1 MIMRE
6 RPTYLYI
13 YLLFLGLLLSG
24 CNNEGV
30 GCLGSA
36 GEMQREVIAV
46 PAFSDITVFENVRLV
61 LRQGPEQRVV
71 LETGENLRD
80 GVTARVEDGVL
91 ELRDSNNCNLFRAY
105 GLTTFV
111 VTTPDLGTIRS
122 STGWPI
128 ESDGV
133 LAFDDLRLIS
143 ESFNNPETA
152 TTDGSFD
159 LLLDTGR
166 VRLVANG
173 IAYFRLRGSTGAL
186 GVTIAA
192 GDSRVEAEELNAGR
206 VTLDHRGSNQVLVFP
221 TGRIDGVIRGYG
233 DVLCYNRPDTVEV
246 EERFRGRLL
255 FVD

>member
-1 MIMRE
+1 MKL
-6 RPTYLYI
+6 PATYRI
-13 YLLFLGLLLSG
+13 ACLLALSLTLWG
-24 CNNEGV
+24 CNQEGA

-36 GEMQREVIAV
+36 GDLQREEIAV
-46 PAFSDITVFENVRLV
+46 PGFSDITVFENVRLV
-61 LRQGPEQRVV
+61 IRQGPEQRVV

-80 GVTARVEDGVL
+80 GVSARVEDGVL
-91 ELRDSNNCNLFRAY
+91 ELRDSNNCNLFRTY
-105 GLTTFV
+105 GLTTFY
-111 VTTPDLGTIRS
+111 VTTPELATLRS

-133 LAFDDLRLIS
+133 LAFEDLRLIS

-159 LLLDTGR
+159 LSLDTGR
-166 VRLVANG
+166 LRLVANG
-173 IAYFRLRGSTGAL
+173 IAYFRLRGSTGTL

-192 GDSRVEAEELNAGR
+192 GDSRVEAAELAARR
-206 VTLDHRGSNQVLVFP
+206 VTLDHRGSNQVHVFP

-233 DVLCYNRPDTVEV
+233 DVLSYNRPDTVEV
-246 EERFRGRLL
+246 EERFRGRLR